1 MLNSTSDVFHE
12 DQVSESLRYVDI
24 DENRKVEIKDIY
36 AIFFPKSTKI
46 CSRLSK

>member
-36 AIFFPKSTKI
+36 AIFFFQINKNMQSA
-46 CSRLSK
+46 